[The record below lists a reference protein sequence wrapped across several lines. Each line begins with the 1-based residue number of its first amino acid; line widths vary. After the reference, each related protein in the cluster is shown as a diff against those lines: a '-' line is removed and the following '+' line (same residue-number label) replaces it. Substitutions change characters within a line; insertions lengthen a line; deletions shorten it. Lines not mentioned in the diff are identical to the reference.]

1 MSVHNMMR
9 PARWRTYPDRALAD
23 VDEYRLQ
30 VVLKAFR
37 GMGATDDQIEEDE
50 RRFRID
56 AQYYSTTSGLKEWRT
71 GILKDTK
78 DANCASRVKSVGAW
92 RADALWH

>member
-1 MSVHNMMR
+1 MMR

-23 VDEYRLQ
+23 VDEYTLQ

-56 AQYYSTTSGLKEWRT
+56 AQYYYEWVERMEDWYPQ
-71 GILKDTK
+71 GHERCKLREQGEIGGRLE
-78 DANCASRVKSVGAW
+78 G
-92 RADALWH
+92 

>member
-56 AQYYSTTSGLKEWRT
+56 AQYYNEWVERMEDWYPLQ
-71 GILKDTK
+71 GHERCKLREQGEIGGRLE
-78 DANCASRVKSVGAW
+78 G
-92 RADALWH
+92 